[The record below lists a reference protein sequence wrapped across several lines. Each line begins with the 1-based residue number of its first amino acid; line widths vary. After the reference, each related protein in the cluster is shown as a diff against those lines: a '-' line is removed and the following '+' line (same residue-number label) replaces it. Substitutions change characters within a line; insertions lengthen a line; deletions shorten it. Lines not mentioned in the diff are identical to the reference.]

1 MPSLSNVFAIARRD
15 LNGYFNSPAAY
26 LLVIVYLVLSGFLFF
41 SQVFLEANADMRP
54 FFSLAPLLFFIL
66 TPLLTMRLLAE
77 ERAQGTLEALL
88 VLPVTDWEVVLGK
101 FTAALGVLSTILL
114 LTLAFPL
121 SLSVLGSLDWGTVT
135 ASYIG
140 MLLMA
145 GTYAAI
151 GVMASSFTKHQ
162 LIAGVIALL
171 IGFGNFLLGSVAPLL
186 PPSLQGVVAALSI
199 HGHFQNIARGVLDT
213 RDLLFYFS
221 VIGGALL
228 ITQAK
233 LESRRWA

>member
-1 MPSLSNVFAIARRD
+1 MSNIFAIARRD
-15 LNGYFNSPAAY
+15 LNSYFNSPAAY
-26 LLVIVYLVLSGFLFF
+26 LLVVVYLVLSGFLFF
-41 SQVFLEANADMRP
+41 SQVFLEGNADMRP
-54 FFSLAPLLFFIL
+54 FFSLAPLLLFIL

-101 FTAALGVLSTILL
+101 FVSALGVLGTIMV
-114 LTLAFPL
+114 LTFAFPL
-121 SLSVLGSLDWGTVT
+121 SLSVLGALDWGTVF

-140 MLLMA
+140 MLLMG
-145 GTYAAI
+145 GTYAAV

-171 IGFGNFLLGSVAPLL
+171 IGFGNFLLGSVAQLL
-186 PPSLQGVVAALSI
+186 PPSLQGIVAAFSI

-213 RDLLFYFS
+213 RDLLFYAS
-221 VIGGALL
+221 VTGGCLL

-233 LESRRWA
+233 LESRRWT